1 VLNVAVPP
9 SHIVASATVG
19 AGRLFTLT
27 VALVVAVQ
35 PLLSVTVTLYTV
47 VAFGD
52 TLILCVV
59 APVDQLYEA

>member
-19 AGRLFTLT
+19 AGKLFTLT

-35 PLLSVTVTLYTV
+35 PLLSVTVTLYAV
-47 VAFGD
+47 VVLGD
-52 TLILCVV
+52 TLMLCVV
-59 APVDQLYEA
+59 APVDQV